1 MSDAPPVMVH
11 IGLPKTG
18 TTYLQ
23 RLLAANRATLRD
35 QGFLYP
41 GSKVDHFLAVQD
53 VLKRPFKEPDERVPG
68 AWRAVVAEI
77 DQWPGPCLVSH
88 EILASARP
96 DGVADVTRS
105 FASRPVQVVATA
117 RDLAR
122 QLPAVWQEDV
132 KNGSTEAFDEY
143 LDRVRRVGADPQRSR
158 RRFWKLQDL
167 PAIAARWADVVGS
180 AQVHVV
186 TVPPPGSTDTL
197 WRRFARAVGIEPE
210 WASEQP
216 VRGNESLG
224 AAEAEVVRR
233 VNAWAEDALT
243 WPQYRRLVKK
253 GLAERTLAVRRASPR
268 LALTP
273 AIMPWVQEEAE
284 RTIDALS
291 ALGVTVV
298 GSLDDLRPRPAVRPA
313 EWEVDEAEVAAAA
326 IDALTSYLTP
336 AREGSDQ

>member
-1 MSDAPPVMVH
+1 MTDAPWVMVH

-23 RLLAANRATLRD
+23 RLLAANRAALRER
-35 QGFLYP
+35 GLLYP
-41 GSKVDHFLAVQD
+41 GTKVDHFLAVQD
-53 VLKRPFKEPDERVPG
+53 VLRRPFKESDERTSG
-68 AWRAVVAEI
+68 AWGAVLTEVE
-77 DQWPGPCLVSH
+77 QWSGPCLVSH

-96 DGVADVTRS
+96 DGVADVIGS
-105 FASRPVQVVATA
+105 FATRPVQVIVTA

-158 RRFWKLQDL
+158 RRFWKFQDL
-167 PAIAARWADVVGS
+167 PAIAARWADFVGS
-180 AQVHVV
+180 PRVRVV

-197 WRRFARAVGIEPE
+197 WRRFSRAVGIEPE
-210 WASEQP
+210 WATEHPPRS
-216 VRGNESLG
+216 NESLG

-233 VNAWAEDALT
+233 INAWADDALT

-253 GLAERTLAVRRASPR
+253 GLAERTLAGRQHSPR
-268 LALTP
+268 LAITP
-273 AIMPWVQEEAE
+273 EIMPWVEEEAE

-291 ALGVTVV
+291 ALGVSVV
-298 GSLDDLRPRPAVRPA
+298 GSLDDLRPRPSVPPEKWA
-313 EWEVDEAEVAAAA
+313 VDEAAVAAAA
-326 IDALTSYLTP
+326 IDALTTYLTP
-336 AREGSDQ
+336 ARGESDQ